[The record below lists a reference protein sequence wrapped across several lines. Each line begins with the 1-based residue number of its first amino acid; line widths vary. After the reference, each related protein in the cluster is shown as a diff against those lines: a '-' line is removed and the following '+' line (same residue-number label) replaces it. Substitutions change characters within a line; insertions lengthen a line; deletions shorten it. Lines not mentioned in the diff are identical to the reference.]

1 MFVCLFDCIF
11 VCLSAANTRL
21 IEPRSI
27 HVFYM
32 GRSAIYRPR
41 FLSKNQLDPD
51 NAPSFMSE
59 MFVRVLSS
67 FFRQLVEIRIILS
80 DVVLP
85 EKKCI
90 KKKRILTVQRPSL
103 YKQTNI
109 QFSSKPEIQ
118 QVNFRLP

>member
-1 MFVCLFDCIF
+1 MFVCLFVCIF

-51 NAPSFMSE
+51 NASSFMSE
-59 MFVRVLSS
+59 NVRNSHI
-67 FFRQLVEIRIILS
+67 FRQFFYTIFFLPAVASNQIPNDIYLII
-80 DVVLP
+80 
-85 EKKCI
+85 
-90 KKKRILTVQRPSL
+90 
-103 YKQTNI
+103 YM
-109 QFSSKPEIQ
+109 
-118 QVNFRLP
+118 